1 MLSSRK
7 IVPAAV
13 ILFAA
18 ACAESPTQ
26 SSDESFLSSAFSSIP
41 AGYDEVQTTFA
52 DAADSTAIGGRGK
65 PWMPDRMGGRG
76 RGGPGGPGGPGLGSH
91 MGGGLAPGSLGGIGV
106 GHGIGH
112 GPFGDVGRDSS
123 CTFSA
128 ATGDVTCAPAARN
141 GITIT
146 RIATYKTA
154 AGMAQAKPDSTTNS
168 ARVRLTVSGT
178 RTRRDSATAVIA
190 SSSDRTVT
198 GLAKGSTSRTVNG
211 VSSGSENTTGTNA
224 SGAFSSVRIASDTVK
239 SLVIPVE
246 DGKPTYPKSG
256 SVVRYSKVTAT
267 VAGGAAQVSERR
279 ETITYNGTATATLVI
294 VDNGVTKNCT
304 VALPHG
310 RPSCQ

>member
-1 MLSSRK
+1 M
-7 IVPAAV
+7 
-13 ILFAA
+13 
-18 ACAESPTQ
+18 Q
-26 SSDESFLSSAFSSIP
+26 SNEDALLSSAFNSIP
-41 AGYDEVQTTFA
+41 AGYDEVQSTFA
-52 DAADSTAIGGRGK
+52 DTPDSMGIGGRGG

-76 RGGPGGPGGPGLGSH
+76 RGGPGGPGGPGLGNL
-91 MGGGLAPGSLGGIGV
+91 MGGGLGPGFLGGIGV
-106 GHGIGH
+106 GHGIGN

-128 ATGDVTCAPAARN
+128 ASGDVTCAPATRN

-146 RIATYKTA
+146 RVASYKTA
-154 AGMAQAKPDSTTNS
+154 AGVAQSKPDSTTNS
-168 ARVRLTVSGT
+168 ARIRLTVSGT

-198 GLAKGSTSRTVNG
+198 GLTKGSTARTVNG

-224 SGAFSSVRIASDTVK
+224 SGAFTSLRVASDTVK
-239 SLVIPVE
+239 SLVIPVQ
-246 DGKPTYPKSG
+246 DGKPTYPSSG

-267 VAGGAAQVSERR
+267 VAGGSAQVSERR

-294 VDNGVTKNCT
+294 VENGVTKNCT